1 MAASREGEAL
11 DDQLLKKALKE
22 GRRRANVAAS
32 SLGLGRVD
40 LLRIHQRCSLGS
52 SSADS
57 SQRVLRVV
65 EGVMALQS

>member
-1 MAASREGEAL
+1 MTSMAASREGEAL

-40 LLRIHQRCSLGS
+40 LLRIHQRTGGV
-52 SSADS
+52 
-57 SQRVLRVV
+57 RPVV
-65 EGVMALQS
+65 CA